1 MIELLPSWINILFI
15 LACVYTIFLFH
26 FSNGKP
32 TRITLL
38 IILWSIIQSIL
49 AYTGFYEVVESIPPR
64 FALILIPTTLVIIC
78 SFLPKPRKW
87 MIKNRNIEV
96 STFLHSVRL
105 PVEIILHS
113 LFIISL
119 VPEMMTYSGF
129 NYDIIMGI
137 SAPIVGLLYLKN
149 IIGKSILLVW
159 NILGLML
166 IFTILIIGIFSAEL
180 PFQLFNYDQP
190 NQAVKYFPFVLLPST
205 IVPLVIWTHISDII
219 KIIKKD

>member
-1 MIELLPSWINILFI
+1 
-15 LACVYTIFLFH
+15 
-26 FSNGKP
+26 
-32 TRITLL
+32 
-38 IILWSIIQSIL
+38 L